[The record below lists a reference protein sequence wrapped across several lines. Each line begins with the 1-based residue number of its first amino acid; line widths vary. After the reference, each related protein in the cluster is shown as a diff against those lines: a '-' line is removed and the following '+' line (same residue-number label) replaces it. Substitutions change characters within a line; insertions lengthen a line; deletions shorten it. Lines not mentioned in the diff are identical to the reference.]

1 MKRLRKKISTLVH
14 NDLRRRRTNRRLIFA
29 EWVPA
34 DVNDPNVVQYIT
46 DVMASGGN
54 VQIEYNG
61 EWKTIAPY
69 GWNSSQAGNVLL
81 MCYKDTGEVRSYR
94 LDRITNFQFDSD
106 TMDTSMFAP
115 EETQTDEEITVD
127 GLEVPTLPNEQQ
139 DEFST
144 EQSNTG
150 PESPFETA
158 IETLE
163 DVNDQTSEET
173 PQEDTFVEEEHP
185 NELTDA
191 NEINDNNT
199 IPQEND
205 PNELEPVTV

>member
-14 NDLRRRRTNRRLIFA
+14 NDFRRRRTKRRLIFA
-29 EWVPA
+29 EWVPV
-34 DVNDPNVVQYIT
+34 DINDPNVIQYVT

-54 VQIEYNG
+54 IQIEYNG

-94 LDRITNFQFDSD
+94 LDRITNLQFDSD

-115 EETQTDEEITVD
+115 EETQTEEEITVD
-127 GLEVPTLPNEQQ
+127 GLEVPTLPEDQQNEF
-139 DEFST
+139 DT
-144 EQSNTG
+144 DQSNTG

-163 DVNDQTSEET
+163 DVSDEPIEDIPSEET
-173 PQEDTFVEEEHP
+173 FSEEEHP
-185 NELTDA
+185 NELVDN
-191 NEINDNNT
+191 NEINDNKI
-199 IPQEND
+199 IPEEED
-205 PNELEPVTV
+205 PNKLEPVTV